1 MSLELGFPFKI
12 DSYDFRMF
20 YVIPTVTTKKLF
32 IKDTAREVRREQVVT
47 LKNRLNTKE
56 CSKVGNEE
64 ENCKTYRKQI
74 AK

>member
-1 MSLELGFPFKI
+1 
-12 DSYDFRMF
+12 MF